1 MPLVG
6 RRRKLALSGEDR
18 ARLEM
23 IRRSRTEEKGRT
35 VRAAILL
42 DAADGVSDKTNATVR
57 QVNRNTVLLC
67 VRKYLRFGLE
77 AALGELPRSGKP
89 RQVSD
94 EAIAWIQN
102 LACQK
107 PKDLGYAQ
115 ELWTYKLLTGHIRSQ
130 APTAGHPGL
139 VRLSRSKLHKLLT
152 QSELRPHS
160 VRYYVERRDPE
171 FEQKMAAVLH
181 VYKEVEIINQG
192 LVTGAIRGPG
202 TVTVSYDEKP
212 GIQALGV
219 TTPDR
224 PPVPGLHASHIRDY
238 EYKRLGTVSLLAGV
252 DLHSGTVTEIVN
264 NTHKSSDFIEFLTK
278 LDGAYPVTQTLR
290 LILDN
295 HSAHISKET
304 QRYLATRPLRFQF
317 VFVPKHGSWLN
328 LVENLFSKMTR
339 TMLREI
345 RVSTKQE
352 LVDRIHLYFQELN
365 AAPTVFRWKYNMDEV
380 VADDYLFRER

>member
-1 MPLVG
+1 MPVG
-6 RRRKLALSGEDR
+6 RKRTRLVLSAEDR
-18 ARLEM
+18 TRLET
-23 IRRSRTEEKGRT
+23 IRRSRTEEKRRT

-42 DAADGVSDKTNATVR
+42 DAANGMSDKANAAAR
-57 QVNRNTVLLC
+57 QVNRNTVVLC
-67 VRKYLRFGLE
+67 VRKYRGFGVE

-89 RQVSD
+89 RQISD

-115 ELWTYKLLTGHIRSQ
+115 ELWTYKRLTEHVHRE
-130 APTAGHPGL
+130 AVAAGHGEL
-139 VRLSRSKLHKLLT
+139 ARLSRSKLHKVLT
-152 QSELRPHS
+152 QGELKPHK

-181 VYKEVEIINQG
+181 IYKEVEILNQG
-192 LVTGAIRGPG
+192 LVTGAIREPG

-212 GIQALGV
+212 GIQALAV

-224 PPVPGLHASHIRDY
+224 PPVPGLHASPIRDY
-238 EYKRLGTVSLLAGV
+238 AYKRLGTVSLLAGL
-252 DLHSGTVTEIVN
+252 DLHSGRVTAIVT

-278 LDGAYPVTQTLR
+278 LDASYSATQILR

-295 HSAHISKET
+295 HSAPISRET
-304 QRYLATRPLRFQF
+304 QRYLATRPQRFQF
-317 VFVPKHGSWLN
+317 VFIPKHGSWLN

-352 LVDRIHLYFQELN
+352 LIDRIHLYFREVN
-365 AAPTVFRWKYNMDEV
+365 ATPVIFRWKYKMDEV
-380 VADDYLFRER
+380 NVTS

>member
-1 MPLVG
+1 MPVG
-6 RRRKLALSGEDR
+6 RKRTRLVLSAEDR
-18 ARLEM
+18 TRLET
-23 IRRSRTEEKGRT
+23 IRRSRTEEKRRT

-42 DAADGVSDKTNATVR
+42 DAANGMSDKANAAAR
-57 QVNRNTVLLC
+57 QVNRNTVVLC
-67 VRKYLRFGLE
+67 VRKYRGFGLE

-89 RQVSD
+89 RQISD

-115 ELWTYKLLTGHIRSQ
+115 ELWTYKRLTEHVHRE
-130 APTAGHPGL
+130 AVAAGHGEL
-139 VRLSRSKLHKLLT
+139 ARLSRSKLHKVLT
-152 QSELRPHS
+152 QGELKPHK

-181 VYKEVEIINQG
+181 IYKEVEILNQG
-192 LVTGAIRGPG
+192 LVTGAIREPG

-212 GIQALGV
+212 GIQALAV

-224 PPVPGLHASHIRDY
+224 PPVPGLYASPIRDY
-238 EYKRLGTVSLLAGV
+238 EYKRLGTVSLLAGL
-252 DLHSGTVTEIVN
+252 DLHSGRVTEIVT

-278 LDGAYPVTQTLR
+278 LDASYSATQILR

-295 HSAHISKET
+295 HSAHISRET
-304 QRYLATRPLRFQF
+304 QRYLATRPQRFQF
-317 VFVPKHGSWLN
+317 VFIPKHGSWLN

-352 LVDRIHLYFQELN
+352 LIDRIHLYFREVN
-365 AAPTVFRWKYNMDEV
+365 ATPVIFRWKYKMDEV
-380 VADDYLFRER
+380 KVTS